1 MKLKLALIFSFT
13 TSICFSQTP
22 NFSVEVAKAEFK
34 AKQVVP
40 PTPNAAELGK
50 YGNVP
55 VSLFSGTPN
64 ISSPLVELKGNFISL
79 PVSLSYNASGFKPED
94 LAPWTGSGW
103 SLNAGGVITRSV
115 IGNPDNNSNYF
126 GSTTAL
132 NPPSSS
138 SFFPYRDYMSNIQT
152 GVLEGQPDVY
162 YYNFAGMSGKFFIN
176 PDGTV
181 LKKGKN
187 LDSIRHTITANDV
200 SSFTI
205 IDDKGFTYTFST
217 VEMTRTV
224 PIDDQGQ
231 PLNMQTYLYP
241 SSWFLTQIISPDGI
255 EKILFDYYSTTG
267 EQTLYLNTLQNESK
281 THKFSENTDCFTTY
295 SSSAS
300 SYSAIPPN
308 TYAQRKFLNKI
319 TLKRNDVVIAF
330 LDVISSTGR
339 QDSEFTEDRKVDQLK
354 FYSVINNTNTLIKQ
368 YNLTYNYFINN
379 VNIYYKKR
387 LRLDAVQEMSV
398 DGVTPSKP
406 PHSFTYNNALS
417 MPERFTASLDHW
429 GFYNTASNTS
439 LVPNASVPYPNPTY
453 NYPPTTFGGGAD
465 REPNID
471 GASCTILNKIT
482 YPTGGYSTFEYE
494 LNQAKFDDNTI
505 HPVGGLRIKKII
517 DYSFENKKAT
527 AKNYAYTLDNG
538 TTSGRAGI
546 YPVYLK
552 QTTYLSYLIPHLCP
566 CDPCERDMHTI
577 SYTLT
582 TNSIFGLGSI
592 QGSHVG
598 YSMVTESQSDVNNDQ
613 PLGKTVYKYQIGQFY
628 EHDDDLASGDLI
640 QQSVYNNA
648 GKLLTD
654 VTNAYQYSFD
664 GVIYS
669 YLPKPLDQQTSK
681 TKWCRT
687 STNDYINY
695 GSWENAPSGCVEYR
709 NVDTKQYLDS
719 YGQWSQKKLLI
730 QQVEKVYDQL
740 SNSYVTNTKN
750 FTYGNTA
757 HMYPTKI
764 DQTTTAGEMVV
775 TQKKYA
781 ADYSLTGGFSSDAN
795 AIGVLNLKAKNM
807 MGTEVESVQ
816 YRQNGDGNNKRYV
829 GGALTTFLPSSP
841 YPEKVYQLQ
850 LSSPASA
857 YTASIINGSGVFT
870 YDAAYKVVGSFTYD
884 LTAGTLVEQSKEK
897 DVVTSYIWGYR
908 NSYPVAQISGVP
920 SSTILG
926 NSGLNAVL
934 LSDPT
939 SDDALR
945 IELDKIRTANNTALV
960 TTYTYKPLVG
970 LTSQTDQNKRTTY
983 YEYDGLERLVNIK
996 DHDLNIVKNFKYNYN
1011 LGASVASS
1019 APTLFYSGA
1028 LQGNF
1033 TRTSCTGGMKA
1044 LPVSYSVPYG
1054 KYVSSISQPDAD
1066 AKANTDYTTNG
1077 QALANAQPCLYY
1089 NAATS
1094 GPFTR
1099 TNCGSGDMGLS
1110 VTYTVPADKYSSSN
1124 TQTEADQLATADKTT
1139 NGPIYAN
1146 ANAICV
1152 PAVTINYSNYAS
1164 TFLSATYTRSTGE
1177 VYKFKLFPGSGTV
1190 NVPQGTY
1197 TVLVSCSET
1206 YPLFNLGC
1214 LSATGSPYT
1223 FYNVNVS
1230 ASTCNTL
1237 SVSLYN

>member
-13 TSICFSQTP
+13 TSICCSQTP
-22 NFSVEVAKAEFK
+22 NFSIDVAKAEFK

-55 VSLFSGTPN
+55 VSLFTGTPN
-64 ISSPLVELKGNFISL
+64 ISIPLVEFKGNFISL

-115 IGNPDNNSNYF
+115 IGNPDNSSNYF

-132 NPPSSS
+132 NPPGSS
-138 SFFPYRDYMSNIQT
+138 SFFPYRDYMSSIQT

-181 LKKGKN
+181 LKKEKSLN
-187 LDSIRHTITANDV
+187 SISHNITANDV

-205 IDDKGFTYTFST
+205 QDDKGVIYTFSA

-224 PIDDQGQ
+224 PIDDQGA

-241 SSWFLTQIISPDGI
+241 SSWFLTQITSPDGI

-281 THKFSENTDCFTTY
+281 THNFSENTDCFTTY
-295 SSSAS
+295 SSSGS
-300 SYSAIPPN
+300 SYTAIPPN
-308 TYAQRKFLNKI
+308 TYAKRKFLNKI

-354 FYSVINNTNTLIKQ
+354 FYSVISNTNTLVRQ

-379 VNIYYKKR
+379 ANIYYKKR
-387 LRLDAVQEMSV
+387 LRLDAVQEISV
-398 DGVTPSKP
+398 DGVTASKP
-406 PHSFTYNNALS
+406 PHSFTYNTDFP
-417 MPERFTASLDHW
+417 MPERFTPSLDHW
-429 GFYNTASNTS
+429 GFYNAASNTS

-465 REPNID
+465 REPNLD

-494 LNQAKFDDNTI
+494 LNQAKFDDNSI

-538 TTSGRAGI
+538 STSGRAGI

-582 TNSIFGLGSI
+582 TSSIFGLGSI

-613 PLGKTVYKYQIGQFY
+613 PLGKTIYKYQIGQFY

-654 VTNAYQYSFD
+654 VTNTYQYSFD

-687 STNDYINY
+687 STNSYINY
-695 GSWENAPSGCVEYR
+695 GSWETTPSGCVEFR

-719 YGQWSQKKLLI
+719 YGQWSQKKLLV

-750 FTYGNTA
+750 FTYGNTV

-775 TQKKYA
+775 TEKKYA
-781 ADYSLTGGFSSDAN
+781 ADYTYESSTTDN
-795 AIGVLNLKAKNM
+795 NTLGVRNLKWKNM

-816 YRQNGDGNNKRYV
+816 YRQNGDGSNKRYI

-850 LSSPASA
+850 LSSPAAA
-857 YTASIINGSGVFT
+857 YTASTINGSGVFT
-870 YDAAYKVVGSFTYD
+870 YDAAYKVVGSFTYNTTTGN
-884 LTAGTLVEQSKEK
+884 LIEQSKER

-908 NSYPVAQISGVP
+908 NSYPVAQISGV
-920 SSTILG
+920 SASTIT
-926 NSGLNAVL
+926 GLDAAL

-939 SDDALR
+939 GDGTLR
-945 IELDKIRTANNTALV
+945 AELDKIRQNNASALV

-983 YEYDGLERLVNIK
+983 YEYDGLARLVNIK
-996 DHDLNIVKNFKYNYN
+996 DHDQNIVKNFKYNYN

-1033 TRTSCTGGMKA
+1033 TKVCPTGMKA
-1044 LPVSYSVPYG
+1044 LPVTYSVPYG
-1054 KYVSSISQPDAD
+1054 KYVSSLNQQDAND
-1066 AKANTDYTTNG
+1066 KANTDYTTNG
-1077 QALANAQPCLYY
+1077 PALANTQPCLYY
-1089 NAATS
+1089 NVIKS
-1094 GPFTR
+1094 GTYTR
-1099 TNCGSGDMGLS
+1099 SCSAGYIGST
-1110 VTYTVPADKYSSSN
+1110 VTYTVPADTYSSSS
-1124 TQTEADQLATADKTT
+1124 TQTAADALAQTDVNN
-1139 NGPIYAN
+1139 NGQNYAN
-1146 ANAICV
+1146 ANGICY
-1152 PAVTINYSNYAS
+1152 PAATINYSNG
-1164 TFLSATYTRSTGE
+1164 TGQFLRATYTKSTGE
-1177 VYKFKLFPGSGTV
+1177 VYTFKLLATSGTV
-1190 NVPQGTY
+1190 SVPIGNY
-1197 TVLVSCSET
+1197 TVVVSCNIP
-1206 YPLFNLGC
+1206 YPIFNLGC
-1214 LSATGSPYT
+1214 MSASGSPYT
-1223 FYNVNVS
+1223 FYNVNVTQS
-1230 ASTCNTL
+1230 SCVTL
-1237 SVSLYN
+1237 TVSSYE